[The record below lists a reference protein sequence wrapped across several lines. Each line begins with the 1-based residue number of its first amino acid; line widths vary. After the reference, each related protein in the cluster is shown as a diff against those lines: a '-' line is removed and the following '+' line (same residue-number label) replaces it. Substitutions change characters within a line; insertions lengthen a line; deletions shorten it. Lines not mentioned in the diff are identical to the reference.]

1 MSLKWTILSV
11 VGAEKDVEDKEGV
24 GGLVPGEV
32 GDERIVV
39 VVAGGLVPGEAGD
52 ERIGASEGDLDPET
66 GERIEEGESPVVDDE
81 EGIREVGEVGPEI
94 EEEEEEGIQKADDGV
109 QGNEE
114 RDVVDE

>member
-32 GDERIVV
+32 GDERIV
-39 VVAGGLVPGEAGD
+39 AG
-52 ERIGASEGDLDPET
+52 EGDLDPET

-81 EGIREVGEVGPEI
+81 EEIREVGEVGPEI

-109 QGNEE
+109 QGDEK
-114 RDVVDE
+114 RDVMDE